1 MYIDLVYFR
10 RKKITLMICRLQTRH
25 ASVSTLVIL
34 LDVLYFLFVLKHRY
48 MSTLVNLIDVLCFL
62 FQCHGLLD
70 SKKLP
75 KALSYYMKARS
86 AGGYLIPSV
95 EDFDPDCI
103 IHVDAS
109 KHGFGAYLKIKDE
122 NGVRWLTEQWPDDIK
137 SKYFMSSYSSTFGE
151 LYALVT
157 ACYTWKHKF
166 VNKRVLCYTD
176 CLFSATLINRGI
188 YWSNCKFSKYQKL
201 CNILLTTT
209 QKYEIDFLAC
219 HLSRNYNVL
228 ADMLSRFC
236 VEQFKEEVPEAHEKS
251 KKTKHL
257 LFSEP
262 LIIEAIPERYCASA
276 VKELMIEPKSEG
288 FCVSAVK
295 KND

>member
-1 MYIDLVYFR
+1 
-10 RKKITLMICRLQTRH
+10 MICRLQDRH

-48 MSTLVNLIDVLCFL
+48 MSTLFNLIDVLCLL

-109 KHGFGAYLKIKDE
+109 KQGFGAYLKMKDE